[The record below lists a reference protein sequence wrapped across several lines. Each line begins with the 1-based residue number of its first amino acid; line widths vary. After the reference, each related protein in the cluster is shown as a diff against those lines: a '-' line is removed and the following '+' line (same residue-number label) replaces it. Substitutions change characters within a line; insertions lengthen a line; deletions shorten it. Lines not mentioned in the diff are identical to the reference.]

1 MPVPSPVRL
10 PTIPD
15 PADAPTPAPKRPA
28 KPSGPGFGL
37 TLGLCV
43 LASVVVGLTSLLPSG
58 SQGPSVVGV
67 SAIDRWAA
75 ATTGRL
81 VKVLRVGGTIETM
94 DYASVRVPRMR
105 GPRDSGRADLTL
117 TMLADSGAIV
127 NKGDPIAEFELRW
140 LVDHIEDRES
150 VVVTARSNYRK
161 KEADTAI
168 LKETERQA
176 RVTARAEYQKA
187 ELDVRTAEVRSVI
200 EAEVLKNV
208 AAEAKATWQ
217 QLEDEGRVKERV
229 HAADLRVESLTVR
242 EEVLHLQRHERDL
255 ERLTVKA
262 PIGGMVVRETM
273 YLNRQFAQAKEGD
286 QIYPGALFMRI
297 VDVSQMVVNAAVNQA
312 DAQSVRIG
320 DEAFVELDAYP
331 GERFRGRVL
340 DIGAV
345 ASSAPAGSRFSR
357 GGVGAFI
364 KHIPL
369 RVLIEQ
375 DDERILP
382 DLSASVDVL
391 ASHRPQG
398 IIVPREA
405 LRSDDAQSRPH
416 VFVRSAD
423 GYQRRF
429 VTVSD
434 TSDTEA
440 LVGSGL
446 SAGEEVL
453 LSQLPTQFNGRNN

>member
-1 MPVPSPVRL
+1 MPVPSPVPL

-15 PADAPTPAPKRPA
+15 PADAPAPAPKRRA

-58 SQGPSVVGV
+58 KQGSPVAGV

-75 ATTGRL
+75 ATTGQL

-127 NKGDPIAEFELRW
+127 RKGDSIAEFELRW

-150 VVVTARSNYRK
+150 IVVTARSNYRK

-176 RVTARAEYQKA
+176 RVTAKAEYEKA

-217 QLEDEGRVKERV
+217 QLEDEGRFKERV

-242 EEVLHLQRHERDL
+242 KEVLHVDRHVRDL
-255 ERLTVKA
+255 ARLNVKA

-273 YLNRQFAQAKEGD
+273 YLNRQFAQAKAGD
-286 QIYPGALFMRI
+286 RIYPGALFMRI

-312 DAQSVRIG
+312 DSQSVRIG

-340 DIGAV
+340 DLGAV
-345 ASSAPAGSRFSR
+345 ASSAPAGSPFSR
-357 GGVGAFI
+357 GSPGAFI
-364 KHIPL
+364 KHVPL
-369 RVLIEQ
+369 RVLIE
-375 DDERILP
+375 DKDERILP

-391 ASHRPQG
+391 ASHRPRG
-398 IIVPREA
+398 VIVPREA
-405 LRSDDAQSRPH
+405 LRSDEAQSRAH
-416 VFVRSAD
+416 VFVRAAE

-440 LVGSGL
+440 LVASGL
-446 SAGEEVL
+446 SVGEEVL
-453 LSQLPTQFNGRNN
+453 LSQLPAGYDGQE